1 MSVVHQ
7 LSPGWLLDHLSF
19 INNIN
24 YQLHQHH
31 EPCCSKNE
39 PTSSVHIDSL
49 QMDSLISLGTSAT
62 FIAFDPTTKPDNENR
77 GNCEIFIQKYVFRS
91 ELFNVTKPYITPAVH
106 KECRQ
111 RKEKEDPMDGVKEE
125 SRISIIGK
133 VESFLIHFYFSK
145 EHAEVYYSSILNI
158 L

>member
-31 EPCCSKNE
+31 EPCL
-39 PTSSVHIDSL
+39 TSFGNS
-49 QMDSLISLGTSAT
+49 TT
-62 FIAFDPTTKPDNENR
+62 FIAFDSTSKPDYDDR
-77 GNCEIFIQKYVFRS
+77 GNSEVFIQKYVFRS

-106 KECRQ
+106 KECQQ
-111 RKEKEDPMDGVKEE
+111 RNEKEDPMSGVKEE
-125 SRISIIGK
+125 NFNSIIGK
-133 VESFLIHFYFSK
+133 VESFNKFLFFYRTHKRSLLFQYLK
-145 EHAEVYYSSILNI
+145 YLVIYYV
-158 L
+158 